1 MSTTTLHPQQE
12 VPEDELTPKEVIE
25 KVLVVKTAL
34 IRNWKMLVLL
44 PILGFG
50 IGYGL
55 DTFIDKPNMYEA
67 EVVFNLGTGQ
77 QSSGF
82 GDMAGL
88 LGLGNAPDANI
99 FTGENFFYFVK
110 SRPVL
115 ERNLMKEVDVN
126 GQKMI
131 LANFF
136 IDSSGI
142 KKKEWE
148 EIPQNQNF
156 HFASRDIKKL
166 DMRSRRILNEL
177 VIKAAAST
185 EIASLDRKSSFISLS
200 TSMENGTLAGLWVTK
215 LLETVEEMYT
225 ENQTQK
231 SRKTLNLLQHR
242 ADSLAAVLGIA
253 EHKLARQLDYSAQIM
268 LPEAK
273 ISANSMERKSSFL
286 QTLYYEAMGSAEKM
300 RVTMVR
306 EAPLF
311 TEIEGIKVPLDIKAE
326 DKRNA
331 KIGAL
336 VGVMLALIFTY
347 FRTVFATPTVV
358 VVKQ

>member
-1 MSTTTLHPQQE
+1 MSTTTLQPQQQ

-25 KVLVVKTAL
+25 KVLVVKTAIL
-34 IRNWKMLVLL
+34 RNWKMLVLL

-67 EVVFNLGTGQ
+67 EVVFNLGGGS

-88 LGLGNAPDANI
+88 LGLGNAPDENI

-115 ERNLMKEVDVN
+115 ERNLMKEVEVN

-142 KKKEWE
+142 KRKEWE
-148 EIPQNQNF
+148 EIPENQNF
-156 HFASRDIKKL
+156 HFANRDIKKL
-166 DMRSRRILNEL
+166 DMKSRRILNEL
-177 VIKAAAST
+177 VQKAADAT
-185 EIASLDRKSSFISLS
+185 DIASLDRKSSFISLS

-253 EHKLARQLDYSAQIM
+253 EHKLARQLDYSAQIL

-273 ISANSMERKSSFL
+273 VSANSMERKSAFL

-336 VGVMLALIFTY
+336 VGVMLALIFIY

-358 VVKQ
+358 VKQ